1 MKIKITIY
9 ERILAS
15 LVIPRNADGSHLEN
29 VGGELYRVSVV

>member
-15 LVIPRNADGSHLEN
+15 LVIPRNTDGSRLEN
-29 VGGELYRVSVV
+29 IGGELYKVSII